1 MKGLQAFKLFDVFG
15 HVTGVRRDENGADAR
30 QHVAGDQPGL
40 AEQADV
46 TRVVAGRDEHLPG
59 LLAQGEHLAV
69 GEHAVAW
76 NAPCSV
82 FAAPNGYVKRFT
94 QQRHVCEVVAVAVGE
109 QHGHQRSTVS
119 VNGRGQHFHVFTHA
133 NGRVDHDVLAFGVA
147 HKVAV
152 GVVGGR
158 QGGGFDR
165 NHLYAVCEE
174 DGAASGQSLSN
185 VSGSRFHV
193 SARSLQR
200 PLNLHQQGDHGRS
213 DFDFMSFPTGKN
225 RLGFGPHHFGEFGL
239 WFKVDVWNVVGRAQV
254 EVKERI
260 VKLHGAER
268 RRDPMAQRPN
278 VRSVN
283 RKGIFEGEGQPLAF
297 VVNDGVSVFWL

>member
-1 MKGLQAFKLFDVFG
+1 M
-15 HVTGVRRDENGADAR
+15 
-30 QHVAGDQPGL
+30 
-40 AEQADV
+40 
-46 TRVVAGRDEHLPG
+46 
-59 LLAQGEHLAV
+59 
-69 GEHAVAW
+69 
-76 NAPCSV
+76 
-82 FAAPNGYVKRFT
+82 
-94 QQRHVCEVVAVAVGE
+94 AVGE

-225 RLGFGPHHFGEFGL
+225 RVGFGPHHFGEFGL

-297 VVNDGVSVFWL
+297 VVNDGVSVFWLQKNGSLVAGRKAEFLAHLSHDAGDGSCSGTRQGRERFYGSVVNPGYTSARERPVIGKRSHRG